1 MDFGGGG
8 VGCGAA
14 GLATRPEQEDTSL
27 REDREKN
34 TTEQML
40 EPKQLAEQG
49 LEPER
54 PPRQALRGG
63 TLKASRGLT
72 QSAVLPLPHQRDR
85 GTGEQKSVCVCVGV
99 QREAGVGL

>member
-1 MDFGGGG
+1 M
-8 VGCGAA
+8 GCGAA
-14 GLATRPEQEDTSL
+14 GLTTRPEQEDISL

-40 EPKQLAEQG
+40 EPKQLADQG
-49 LEPER
+49 LEPKH
-54 PPRQALRGG
+54 PPKQALRGG

-85 GTGEQKSVCVCVGV
+85 
-99 QREAGVGL
+99 A